1 MGVQRG
7 EEEEEEGGREREGIL
22 SWFSSGELQDPLASP
37 AGCSWLSSGRPGFW
51 TLKQTQSGG
60 ESHTRTAELL

>member
-22 SWFSSGELQDPLASP
+22 SWFSSGDP
-37 AGCSWLSSGRPGFW
+37 AGGVKTEMMPPGPSGLTCR
-51 TLKQTQSGG
+51 LLLALL
-60 ESHTRTAELL
+60 RTSRVLDTETDAERR